1 MNDISE
7 LKRFYINKVFIPA
20 NHELSGE
27 FVTELQASYDVVTS
41 DESFVFIYY
50 TANTFLIKIF
60 HLIGK
65 KTSINM

>member
-50 TANTFLIKIF
+50 TANTF
-60 HLIGK
+60 
-65 KTSINM
+65 